1 MDIPLVNLKRQYQ
14 SIKKEVNAAIL
25 RVCEKSN
32 FILGDEV
39 DKFEKEFADYIGVKH
54 CVGVASGTD
63 AIKLMLIA
71 AGIGPGDEVI
81 VQANTFISTVL
92 PIIELGAKPVFVDCD
107 TNGSINVDAIN
118 NAITKKTKAIIPVHL
133 YGNPAFAEASAGK
146 PAILEDAAQAHGS
159 SINGK
164 KCGSLGEMA
173 AFSFYP
179 GKNLGAY
186 GDGGAITTNNAKFAE
201 ILRILRNIGQKKK
214 YDHVMLGTNSRLDTI
229 QAAVLSVKLK
239 HLDAWNKKRQKI
251 ASYYISNL
259 GDLGDLIM
267 PTNDN
272 NTNWHLF
279 VIQTKKRDGLMHY
292 LEKNGIHTGI
302 HYPVPLHLT
311 PALKF
316 LGYKKGDFPVA
327 ELRAKTILSLPIY
340 AELADKEIAHITSA
354 IKQFFS

>member
-133 YGNPAFAEASAGK
+133 YGNPAFADSR
-146 PAILEDAAQAHGS
+146 QARHS
-159 SINGK
+159 
-164 KCGSLGEMA
+164 
-173 AFSFYP
+173 
-179 GKNLGAY
+179 
-186 GDGGAITTNNAKFAE
+186 
-201 ILRILRNIGQKKK
+201 
-214 YDHVMLGTNSRLDTI
+214 
-229 QAAVLSVKLK
+229 
-239 HLDAWNKKRQKI
+239 
-251 ASYYISNL
+251 
-259 GDLGDLIM
+259 
-267 PTNDN
+267 
-272 NTNWHLF
+272 
-279 VIQTKKRDGLMHY
+279 
-292 LEKNGIHTGI
+292 
-302 HYPVPLHLT
+302 
-311 PALKF
+311 
-316 LGYKKGDFPVA
+316 
-327 ELRAKTILSLPIY
+327 
-340 AELADKEIAHITSA
+340 
-354 IKQFFS
+354 